1 MMKHW
6 PIFFRWLTVAALI
19 EWLIGRTLIRS
30 AIYMPKTPL
39 MVDAYQALGAIGQV
53 AFTLTSLLAVLAVL
67 WIAWQGR
74 RNIAFSLLLITGV
87 VFSLVFIFV
96 MPEGWWLVIDR
107 MLIVAIVTV
116 LLGRLWRAAGDRR
129 RKIAVTIPMLAV
141 WLGAVYQLLPALAQA
156 LQLPEAPTLGQTL
169 FNAGE
174 ILVALTP
181 IALWLLVRPHER
193 TRVYVLAAIPAI
205 LFSIMH
211 LAAPAM
217 ISIMSIWSIGL
228 TLYLPWPIYALSLW
242 LGTVIV
248 FSALKHDQP
257 IGWALL
263 LLLAAGY
270 APQVSTQVFISI
282 IALQLLS
289 PESLRHVAV
298 DIYSTAAETS
308 VNRPLVEAGSP
319 LT

>member
-1 MMKHW
+1 MKHW
-6 PIFFRWLTVAALI
+6 PLFFRWLTYAALLD
-19 EWLIGRTLIRS
+19 WLIGRTITRS
-30 AIYMPKTPL
+30 ALFMPKTPL
-39 MVDAYQALGAIGQV
+39 MIAAYQTLGTIGQV

-96 MPEGWWLVIDR
+96 MPEGWWLVSDR
-107 MLIVAIVTV
+107 
-116 LLGRLWRAAGDRR
+116 RLMGDRHCAAGTVVAHRSDRR

-181 IALWLLVRPHER
+181 IGLWLLVRPHER

-248 FSALKHDQP
+248 ISALKHDQP

-298 DIYSTAAETS
+298 DIYSTPAETF